1 MKKFKLCD
9 LCVSAV
15 IKKCA
20 PAPRAKRA
28 VSIKLI
34 KMNEVLTLL
43 KPRIWPLKNRGLSK
57 ANGNSNARLF
67 LLGSFGLLFWSGIFA
82 VSWRVLV
89 YFKGIEDIG
98 DILGYK
104 LLSMML
110 VVSFALLLFS
120 SILTSLSK
128 LYLSRDLLLVHSF
141 PVSSYKIFITRWID
155 STIDSA
161 WMVIIYTLP
170 VFISY
175 GIVYQVGVFYYFNTM
190 ISMMCLAVIASAIST
205 LLVMAAVI
213 IIPASRMKSVFIL
226 MGILFFV
233 VIYLAIR
240 LSQPELLVDPEVF
253 DSVMVYITSLQTPS
267 SPFLPS
273 SWAYDS
279 IRSALS
285 GSFSNCLF
293 FTALSL
299 SFAGMIVSVMIFLSD
314 AIYFKGFS
322 KTQNASA
329 RLIKYNVTRD
339 RIFNFLPGPVKS
351 FAVKEIKT
359 FLRDQTQWTQIFLI
373 AALVVIY
380 VYNFKVLPLEKSPI
394 KTVYLQNLF
403 SFLNMGLALFVL
415 TAVTARFAYPAVSL
429 EREAFWL
436 VKTSPLS
443 IRTFLW
449 IKFFIYYLPLL
460 ILTEILI
467 VATNILLQ
475 VTPFM
480 MILSTLTIFFI
491 VPGIVAMGIG
501 LGAAYPDF
509 KAENPTQTITSF
521 GGLVFMIVCAGYIG
535 LVVIIE
541 AGPVYHLFMADIRNK
556 IITLPAWI
564 WIVGSFTLV
573 LVLSLLAISMPMRF
587 GERRLSQL
595 LT

>member
-1 MKKFKLCD
+1 
-9 LCVSAV
+9 
-15 IKKCA
+15 
-20 PAPRAKRA
+20 
-28 VSIKLI
+28 
-34 KMNEVLTLL
+34 
-43 KPRIWPLKNRGLSK
+43 
-57 ANGNSNARLF
+57 
-67 LLGSFGLLFWSGIFA
+67 
-82 VSWRVLV
+82 
-89 YFKGIEDIG
+89 
-98 DILGYK
+98 
-104 LLSMML
+104 
-110 VVSFALLLFS
+110 
-120 SILTSLSK
+120 
-128 LYLSRDLLLVHSF
+128 
-141 PVSSYKIFITRWID
+141 
-155 STIDSA
+155 
-161 WMVIIYTLP
+161 
-170 VFISY
+170 
-175 GIVYQVGVFYYFNTM
+175 
-190 ISMMCLAVIASAIST
+190 MCLAVIASAIST
-205 LLVMAAVI
+205 LMVMAAVI
-213 IIPASRMKSVFIL
+213 FIPASRMKSVFIL

-273 SWAYDS
+273 SWVYDS

-285 GSFSNCLF
+285 GSISNSLF

-299 SFAGMIVSVMIFLSD
+299 SFAGMIVSAMIFLSD
-314 AIYFKGFS
+314 AIYFKGYS
-322 KTQNASA
+322 KTQNAPV
-329 RLIKYNVTRD
+329 RLFKKNVASN

-351 FAVKEIKT
+351 FTVKEIKT

-475 VTPFM
+475 VSPFM
-480 MILSTLTIFFI
+480 MILSTLTVFFI

-521 GGLVFMIVCAGYIG
+521 GGLVYMIACAGYIG

-541 AGPVYHLFMADIRNK
+541 AGPVYNLFMAGIRNK
-556 IITLPAWI
+556 IITFPAWI

-573 LVLSLLAISMPMRF
+573 LVLSLLAIYMPMRF
-587 GERRLSQL
+587 GEKRLSEL

>member
-1 MKKFKLCD
+1 
-9 LCVSAV
+9 
-15 IKKCA
+15 
-20 PAPRAKRA
+20 
-28 VSIKLI
+28 
-34 KMNEVLTLL
+34 MNEVITLL
-43 KPRIWPLKNRGLSK
+43 KPRIWPLKNRGLS
-57 ANGNSNARLF
+57 NGNSKSSARLL
-67 LLGSFGLLFWSGIFA
+67 LLGSFGLLFWCGIFA
-82 VSWRVLV
+82 VSWRVLI

-128 LYLSRDLLLVHSF
+128 LYLSRDLLLVHSL

-155 STIDSA
+155 STLESA

-170 VFISY
+170 VFVSY
-175 GIVYQVGVFYYFNTM
+175 GLVYQSGPFYYMNTM
-190 ISMMCLAVIASAIST
+190 ITMLCLAAIASTISS
-205 LLVMAAVI
+205 LMVMIAVI
-213 IIPASRMKSVFIL
+213 FIPASRMKSIFIL

-240 LSQPELLVDPEVF
+240 LSKPELLVDPEVF

-279 IRSALS
+279 IRFALS
-285 GSFSNCLF
+285 GSIGDSLF
-293 FTALSL
+293 FTALSF
-299 SFAGMIVSVMIFLSD
+299 SFAGMILFAMIILSD

-322 KTQNASA
+322 KTQNASV
-329 RLIKYNVTRD
+329 RLFKNHVAGD

-351 FAVKEIKT
+351 FTVKEIKT
-359 FLRDQTQWTQIFLI
+359 FLRDQTQWTQLFLI

-436 VKTSPLS
+436 VKSSPLS
-443 IRTFLW
+443 MRTFLW

-460 ILTEILI
+460 ILTEVLI
-467 VATNILLQ
+467 VATNVLLQ

-480 MILSTLTIFFI
+480 MALSGLTVFLV

-509 KAENPTQTITSF
+509 KAQNPTQTVTSF
-521 GGLVFMIVCAGYIG
+521 GGLVFMIACAGYIG

-541 AGPVYHLFMADIRNK
+541 AGPVYNLFMAGIRNK
-556 IITLPAWI
+556 TISLSIWI
-564 WIVGSFTLV
+564 WITGSFTMV
-573 LVLSLLAISMPMRF
+573 LVLSLLVIFLPMRF
-587 GERRLSQL
+587 GERRLSKL
-595 LT
+595 LI

>member
-1 MKKFKLCD
+1 
-9 LCVSAV
+9 
-15 IKKCA
+15 
-20 PAPRAKRA
+20 
-28 VSIKLI
+28 
-34 KMNEVLTLL
+34 MNQVLTLL
-43 KPRIWPLKNRGLSK
+43 KPRIWPLRNRGLSK
-57 ANGNSNARLF
+57 ANGKGGARFL
-67 LLGSFGLLFWSGIFA
+67 LLGSFGLLFWCGIFA

-110 VVSFALLLFS
+110 VVSFALLIFS
-120 SILTSLSK
+120 SILTSLSR
-128 LYLSRDLLLVHSF
+128 LYLSRDLLLVHSM

-155 STIDSA
+155 STIESA

-170 VFISY
+170 VLISY
-175 GIVYQVGVFYYFNTM
+175 GIVYQTGIFYYFNIM
-190 ISMMCLAVIASAIST
+190 ISMLCLAAIASAIST
-205 LLVMAAVI
+205 LMVMTAVI
-213 IIPASRMKSVFIL
+213 IIPASRMKSVFIF
-226 MGILFFV
+226 MGILSFV

-253 DSVMVYITSLQTPS
+253 DTVMVYISSLQTPS

-273 SWAYDS
+273 SWVYDG

-285 GSFSNCLF
+285 GSISSSLF

-299 SFAGMIVSVMIFLSD
+299 SFTGMIVFALVLLSD

-322 KTQNASA
+322 KTQNAPA
-329 RLIKYNVTRD
+329 RLFKSNVIGD
-339 RIFNFLPGPVKS
+339 RIFNFLPGPIKS
-351 FAVKEIKT
+351 FTVKEIKT

-373 AALVVIY
+373 AALIVIY

-394 KTVYLQNLF
+394 KTVYLQNL
-403 SFLNMGLALFVL
+403 
-415 TAVTARFAYPAVSL
+415 ARFAYPAVSM

-436 VKTSPLS
+436 VKASPLS
-443 IRTFLW
+443 IRAFLW
-449 IKFFIYYLPLL
+449 IKFFIYYFPLL
-460 ILTEILI
+460 ILTEVLI

-480 MILSTLTIFFI
+480 MALSTLTVFFI

-541 AGPVYHLFMADIRNK
+541 ARGRPGLQSFCGRHPQQNNQPFRLDLDCRLIYPGTGSQCTGDIPADA
-556 IITLPAWI
+556 LW
-564 WIVGSFTLV
+564 
-573 LVLSLLAISMPMRF
+573 
-587 GERRLSQL
+587 
-595 LT
+595 

>member
-1 MKKFKLCD
+1 
-9 LCVSAV
+9 
-15 IKKCA
+15 
-20 PAPRAKRA
+20 
-28 VSIKLI
+28 
-34 KMNEVLTLL
+34 MNDVLTLFR
-43 KPRIWPLKNRGLSK
+43 PRIWPIKNHGISK
-57 ANGNSNARLF
+57 ANGKSGARFF
-67 LLGSFGLLFWSGIFA
+67 LLGTIGLLFWCGIFA

-128 LYLSRDLLLVHSF
+128 LYLSRDLLLVHSL

-170 VFISY
+170 VLISY
-175 GIVYQVGVFYYFNTM
+175 GIVYQTGLYYYLNAVIAM
-190 ISMMCLAVIASAIST
+190 LCLAAIASAIST
-205 LLVMAAVI
+205 LLIMTAVI
-213 IIPASRMKSVFIL
+213 FIPATRMKSVFIL
-226 MGILFFV
+226 MGILSFV

-253 DSVMVYITSLQTPS
+253 DTVMVYITSLQTPS

-273 SWAYDS
+273 SWVYDS
-279 IRSALS
+279 IRSALAGAVS
-285 GSFSNCLF
+285 SSLF
-293 FTALSL
+293 FTTLSL
-299 SFAGMIVSVMIFLSD
+299 SFAGVMILTLILLAD

-322 KTQNASA
+322 KTQNAPT
-329 RLIKYNVTRD
+329 RLIKSNVIGD
-339 RIFNFLPGPVKS
+339 RMFNFLPGPIKS
-351 FAVKEIKT
+351 FTVKEIKT

-415 TAVTARFAYPAVSL
+415 TAVTARFAFPAVSL

-449 IKFFIYYLPLL
+449 IKFYIYYLPLL
-460 ILTEILI
+460 ILTEMLI
-467 VATNILLQ
+467 SATNILLD

-480 MILSTLTIFFI
+480 MILSTLTVFFV

-521 GGLVFMIVCAGYIG
+521 GGLVFMVACAGYIG
-535 LVVIIE
+535 LVVLIE
-541 AGPVYHLFMADIRNK
+541 AGPVYHLFMAGIHNK
-556 IITLPAWI
+556 PISLSTWI
-564 WIVGSFTLV
+564 WIIGSFSLV
-573 LVLSLLAISMPMRF
+573 LVISLLAIFLPMRF
-587 GERRLSQL
+587 GRRRLSKL
-595 LT
+595 LI

>member
-1 MKKFKLCD
+1 
-9 LCVSAV
+9 
-15 IKKCA
+15 
-20 PAPRAKRA
+20 
-28 VSIKLI
+28 
-34 KMNEVLTLL
+34 MNEVLTLL
-43 KPRIWPLKNRGLSK
+43 KPRIWPLRKRGLRR
-57 ANGNSNARLF
+57 ANGNSSVRLL
-67 LLGSFGLLFWSGIFA
+67 LLGAIGLLFWGGIFA
-82 VSWRVLV
+82 VSWRVLI

-104 LLSMML
+104 LLSMLL

-128 LYLSRDLLLVHSF
+128 LYLSRDLLLVHSL

-170 VFISY
+170 VFVSY
-175 GIVYQVGVFYYFNTM
+175 GIVYQTGVFYYANTI
-190 ISMMCLAVIASAIST
+190 ISMMCLAVVASVIST
-205 LLVMAAVI
+205 MTVMAAVI
-213 IIPASRMKSVFIL
+213 FIPASRMKSVFIF

-253 DSVMVYITSLQTPS
+253 DTVLVYVTSLQTPS

-285 GSFSNCLF
+285 GSISSSLF

-299 SFAGMIVSVMIFLSD
+299 SFAGMILFAMIFLSD

-322 KTQNASA
+322 KTQTAPA
-329 RLIKYNVTRD
+329 RLFKNGVTSYK
-339 RIFNFLPGPVKS
+339 IFNFLPGPVKS
-351 FAVKEIKT
+351 FTVKEIKS

-394 KTVYLQNLF
+394 KTEYLQNLF

-415 TAVTARFAYPAVSL
+415 TAVAARFAYPAVSL

-460 ILTEILI
+460 ILTEVLI

-480 MILSTLTIFFI
+480 MTLSTLTVFFI
-491 VPGIVAMGIG
+491 VPGIIAMGIG

-521 GGLVFMIVCAGYIG
+521 GGLVFMIACAGYIG

-541 AGPVYHLFMADIRNK
+541 AGPVYNLFMAGIRNK
-556 IITLPAWI
+556 TITLSAWI
-564 WIVGSFTLV
+564 WIIGSFSLV
-573 LVLSLLAISMPMRF
+573 LVLSLLAIFMPMRF
-587 GERRLSQL
+587 GEKRLSEL
-595 LT
+595 PT

>member
-1 MKKFKLCD
+1 MND
-9 LCVSAV
+9 V
-15 IKKCA
+15 IA
-20 PAPRAKRA
+20 
-28 VSIKLI
+28 
-34 KMNEVLTLL
+34 LL

-57 ANGNSNARLF
+57 VNGKSRARFF
-67 LLGSFGLLFWSGIFA
+67 LLGGFGLLFWCGIFA
-82 VSWRVLV
+82 VSWRVLI

-128 LYLSRDLLLVHSF
+128 LYLSRDLLLVHSL
-141 PVSSYKIFITRWID
+141 PVASYKIFITRWID
-155 STIDSA
+155 STLESA

-170 VFISY
+170 VFASY
-175 GIVYQVGVFYYFNTM
+175 GLVYHSGPFYYINTM
-190 ISMMCLAVIASAIST
+190 ITMLCLAATASTIST
-205 LLVMAAVI
+205 LMVLIAVMF
-213 IIPASRMKSVFIL
+213 IPASRMKSVFIFL
-226 MGILFFV
+226 GILFFV
-233 VIYLAIR
+233 VIYLAVR
-240 LSQPELLVDPEVF
+240 LSKPELLVDPEVF

-285 GSFSNCLF
+285 GSIGDSLF
-293 FTALSL
+293 FTALSF
-299 SFAGMIVSVMIFLSD
+299 SFAGMILLAMILLSD

-322 KTQNASA
+322 KTQNAPV
-329 RLIKYNVTRD
+329 RLFKNHFAAD
-339 RIFNFLPGPVKS
+339 RIFNFLPGPIKS
-351 FAVKEIKT
+351 FTVKEVKT
-359 FLRDQTQWTQIFLI
+359 FLRDQTQWTQLFLI

-436 VKTSPLS
+436 VKASPLS
-443 IRTFLW
+443 MRTFLW

-480 MILSTLTIFFI
+480 MALSGLTVFLV

-509 KAENPTQTITSF
+509 KAQNPTQTVTSF
-521 GGLVFMIVCAGYIG
+521 GGLVFMIACAGYIG
-535 LVVIIE
+535 LVVIVE
-541 AGPVYHLFMADIRNK
+541 AGPVYSLFMAGIRNK
-556 IITLPAWI
+556 TISLSTWI
-564 WIVGSFTLV
+564 WIIGSFTLV
-573 LVLSLLAISMPMRF
+573 LALSVLAIRLPMRL
-587 GERRLSQL
+587 GERRLSRL
-595 LT
+595 LI

>member
-1 MKKFKLCD
+1 M
-9 LCVSAV
+9 
-15 IKKCA
+15 
-20 PAPRAKRA
+20 
-28 VSIKLI
+28 SITII
-34 KMNEVLTLL
+34 KMSQVLTLL
-43 KPRIWPLKNRGLSK
+43 KPRVWPLQKRGLSR
-57 ANGNSNARLF
+57 ANGNGRVRF
-67 LLGSFGLLFWSGIFA
+67 LLLGAIGLLFWCGIFA

-128 LYLSRDLLLVHSF
+128 LYLSRDLLLVHSM

-170 VFISY
+170 VFVSY
-175 GIVYQVGVFYYFNTM
+175 GIVYHTGVFYYVNTM
-190 ISMMCLAVIASAIST
+190 ISIMCLAVIASAIST
-205 LLVMAAVI
+205 LMVMAAVI
-213 IIPASRMKSVFIL
+213 FIPASRMKSVFIL
-226 MGILFFV
+226 IGILFFV

-253 DSVMVYITSLQTPS
+253 DTVLVYITSLQTPS

-285 GSFSNCLF
+285 GSISSSLF

-299 SFAGMIVSVMIFLSD
+299 SFAGMIVIVMIFISD

-322 KTQNASA
+322 KTQNAPA
-329 RLIKYNVTRD
+329 RLFKNNVASD
-339 RIFNFLPGPVKS
+339 KIFNFLPGPVKS
-351 FAVKEIKT
+351 FTVKEIKT

-429 EREAFWL
+429 EKEAFWL
-436 VKTSPLS
+436 IKTSPLS
-443 IRTFLW
+443 IRSFLW

-460 ILTEILI
+460 ILTEVLI

-480 MILSTLTIFFI
+480 MTLSTLTVFFI
-491 VPGIVAMGIG
+491 VPGIVAMGVG

-521 GGLVFMIVCAGYIG
+521 GGLVFMIACAGYIS

-541 AGPVYHLFMADIRNK
+541 AGPVYNLFMAEIRDK

-564 WIVGSFTLV
+564 WIFGSFSLV
-573 LVLSLLAISMPMRF
+573 LILSLLAISLPMRF
-587 GERRLSQL
+587 GEKRLSEL
-595 LT
+595 LI

>member
-1 MKKFKLCD
+1 MKD
-9 LCVSAV
+9 
-15 IKKCA
+15 I
-20 PAPRAKRA
+20 
-28 VSIKLI
+28 I
-34 KMNEVLTLL
+34 TLL
-43 KPRIWPLKNRGLSK
+43 KPRIWPLKHCGP
-57 ANGNSNARLF
+57 SNANNKSSARFL
-67 LLGSFGLLFWSGIFA
+67 LLGSFGLLFWFGLFA
-82 VSWRVLV
+82 VSWRVLI

-128 LYLSRDLLLVHSF
+128 LYLSRDLLLVHSL
-141 PVSSYKIFITRWID
+141 PVSTYKIFIARWID
-155 STIDSA
+155 STLESA

-170 VFISY
+170 VFVAY
-175 GIVYQVGVFYYFNTM
+175 GLVYRAGAFYYVNIMTTM
-190 ISMMCLAVIASAIST
+190 LCMAAIASTIST
-205 LLVMAAVI
+205 LMVMIAVI
-213 IIPASRMKSVFIL
+213 FIPASRMKSVFIF

-240 LSQPELLVDPEVF
+240 LSKPELLVDPEVF
-253 DSVMVYITSLQTPS
+253 DTVMVYITSLQTPS

-279 IRSALS
+279 IRFALS
-285 GSFSNCLF
+285 GSIHDSLF
-293 FTALSL
+293 FSALSF
-299 SFAGMIVSVMIFLSD
+299 SCAGMILFAMIWLSD

-322 KTQNASA
+322 KTQNASV
-329 RLIKYNVTRD
+329 RLFKNHVAAE
-339 RIFNFLPGPVKS
+339 RIFNFLPGPIKS
-351 FAVKEIKT
+351 FTIKEIKT
-359 FLRDQTQWTQIFLI
+359 FLRDQTQWTQLFLI

-403 SFLNMGLALFVL
+403 SFLNMALALFVL

-443 IRTFLW
+443 VRTFLW
-449 IKFFIYYLPLL
+449 VKFFIYYLPLL

-467 VATNILLQ
+467 VVTNILLQ

-480 MILSTLTIFFI
+480 MALSGFTVFLV

-509 KAENPTQTITSF
+509 KAQNPTQTVTSF

-535 LVVIIE
+535 LVIIIE
-541 AGPVYHLFMADIRNK
+541 AGPVYNLFMAGIHNK
-556 IITLPAWI
+556 TISPTIWI

-573 LVLSLLAISMPMRF
+573 VVFSLLAIFLPMRF
-587 GERRLSQL
+587 GERRLSGL
-595 LT
+595 PT

>member
-1 MKKFKLCD
+1 
-9 LCVSAV
+9 
-15 IKKCA
+15 
-20 PAPRAKRA
+20 
-28 VSIKLI
+28 
-34 KMNEVLTLL
+34 MNEVLTLL
-43 KPRIWPLKNRGLSK
+43 KPRIWHVRKRGSSK
-57 ANGNSNARLF
+57 ANGRSGARVF
-67 LLGSFGLLFWSGIFA
+67 LLGSFGLLFWCGIFA

-98 DILGYK
+98 DILGFK

-128 LYLSRDLLLVHSF
+128 LYLSRDLLLVHSL
-141 PVSSYKIFITRWID
+141 PVSSYKIFIARWID
-155 STIDSA
+155 STVESA

-170 VFISY
+170 VLISY
-175 GIVYQVGVFYYFNTM
+175 GIVYHTGIFYYVNTM
-190 ISMMCLAVIASAIST
+190 ILMLCLAAIASAIST
-205 LLVMAAVI
+205 LLVMTAVI
-213 IIPASRMKSVFIL
+213 FIPASRMKSVFIF
-226 MGILFFV
+226 MGILSFV

-253 DSVMVYITSLQTPS
+253 DTVMVYITSLQTPS

-273 SWAYDS
+273 SWVYDG
-279 IRSALS
+279 IQSALS
-285 GSFSNCLF
+285 NSISSSLF
-293 FTALSL
+293 FTTLALS
-299 SFAGMIVSVMIFLSD
+299 FTGMIVFVLVLLAD

-322 KTQNASA
+322 KTQNAPA
-329 RLIKYNVTRD
+329 RLFKKNVVGD
-339 RIFNFLPGPVKS
+339 RIFNFLPGPIKS
-351 FAVKEIKT
+351 FTAKEVKT

-373 AALVVIY
+373 AALIVIY

-394 KTVYLQNLF
+394 RTVYLQNLF

-415 TAVTARFAYPAVSL
+415 TAVTARFAYPAVSM

-449 IKFFIYYLPLL
+449 IKFFIYYFPLL
-460 ILTEILI
+460 ILTEVLI

-480 MILSTLTIFFI
+480 MTLSTLTVFFT
-491 VPGIVAMGIG
+491 VPGIVAMGVG

-521 GGLVFMIVCAGYIG
+521 GGLVFMIFCAGYIG
-535 LVVIIE
+535 LVVLIE
-541 AGPVYHLFMADIRNK
+541 AGPVYNLFMAGIRNNV
-556 IITLPAWI
+556 ISLSTWI
-564 WIVGSFTLV
+564 WIFGSFILV
-573 LVLSLLAISMPMRF
+573 LILSVLATCLPMRF
-587 GERRLSQL
+587 GERRLSEL
-595 LT
+595 PI

>member
-1 MKKFKLCD
+1 
-9 LCVSAV
+9 
-15 IKKCA
+15 
-20 PAPRAKRA
+20 
-28 VSIKLI
+28 
-34 KMNEVLTLL
+34 MNEVLTLL
-43 KPRIWPLKNRGLSK
+43 KPRIWPLRRRGSRK
-57 ANGNSNARLF
+57 ANGNSSARF
-67 LLGSFGLLFWSGIFA
+67 ILLGAIGLLFWCGIFA
-82 VSWRVLV
+82 VSWRVLI

-128 LYLSRDLLLVHSF
+128 LYLSRDLLLVHSM

-170 VFISY
+170 VFVSY
-175 GIVYQVGVFYYFNTM
+175 GIVYQTGVFYYVNMM
-190 ISMMCLAVIASAIST
+190 ISITCLAVIASAIST
-205 LLVMAAVI
+205 LVVMAAVI
-213 IIPASRMKSVFIL
+213 FIPASRMKSVFIL
-226 MGILFFV
+226 AGILFFV
-233 VIYLAIR
+233 VIYLVIR

-253 DSVMVYITSLQTPS
+253 DTVLVYITSLQTPS

-279 IRSALS
+279 IQSALA
-285 GSFSNCLF
+285 GSISSSLF
-293 FTALSL
+293 FTALSF
-299 SFAGMIVSVMIFLSD
+299 SFAGMIVIAMIFLSD

-322 KTQNASA
+322 KTQNAPA
-329 RLIKYNVTRD
+329 RLFKNNVASD
-339 RIFNFLPGPVKS
+339 KIFNFLPGPVKS
-351 FAVKEIKT
+351 FTVKEIKT

-394 KTVYLQNLF
+394 RTVYLQNLF

-415 TAVTARFAYPAVSL
+415 TAVTARFAYPAVSQ
-429 EREAFWL
+429 EKDAFWL

-443 IRTFLW
+443 IRRFLW

-460 ILTEILI
+460 ILTEVLI
-467 VATNILLQ
+467 IATNILLQ

-480 MILSTLTIFFI
+480 MTLSILTVFFI
-491 VPGIVAMGIG
+491 VPGIVSMGVG

-521 GGLVFMIVCAGYIG
+521 GGLVFMITCAGYIG
-535 LVVIIE
+535 LVVLIE
-541 AGPVYHLFMADIRNK
+541 AGPVYNIFMADIRND
-556 IITLPAWI
+556 IITLSAWI
-564 WIVGSFTLV
+564 WIVGSFSLV
-573 LVLSLLAISMPMRF
+573 LILSLLAISLPMRF
-587 GERRLSQL
+587 GEKRLSEL
-595 LT
+595 LI

>member
-1 MKKFKLCD
+1 
-9 LCVSAV
+9 
-15 IKKCA
+15 
-20 PAPRAKRA
+20 
-28 VSIKLI
+28 
-34 KMNEVLTLL
+34 MNEVLTLL

-57 ANGNSNARLF
+57 ANGNSGASF
-67 LLGSFGLLFWSGIFA
+67 LLLGAFGLLFWCGIFA
-82 VSWRVLV
+82 VSWRVLI

-110 VVSFALLLFS
+110 VISFALLLFS

-128 LYLSRDLLLVHSF
+128 LYLSRDLLLVHSM
-141 PVSSYKIFITRWID
+141 PVSSYKIFIARWID

-175 GIVYQVGVFYYFNTM
+175 GIVYQTGVFYYVNTM

-205 LLVMAAVI
+205 LMVMAAVI
-213 IIPASRMKSVFIL
+213 FIPASRMKSVFIL

-273 SWAYDS
+273 SWVYDS

-285 GSFSNCLF
+285 GSISNSLF

-299 SFAGMIVSVMIFLSD
+299 SFAGMIVSAMIFLSD
-314 AIYFKGFS
+314 AIYFKGYS
-322 KTQNASA
+322 KTQNAPV
-329 RLIKYNVTRD
+329 RLFKKNVASN

-351 FAVKEIKT
+351 FTVKEIKT

-403 SFLNMGLALFVL
+403 SFLYMGLALFVL

-475 VTPFM
+475 VSPFM
-480 MILSTLTIFFI
+480 MILSTLTVFFI

-521 GGLVFMIVCAGYIG
+521 GGLVYMIACAGYIG

-541 AGPVYHLFMADIRNK
+541 AGPVYNLFMAGIRNK
-556 IITLPAWI
+556 IITFPAWI

-573 LVLSLLAISMPMRF
+573 LVLSLLAIYMPMRF
-587 GERRLSQL
+587 GEKRLSEL

>member
-1 MKKFKLCD
+1 
-9 LCVSAV
+9 
-15 IKKCA
+15 
-20 PAPRAKRA
+20 
-28 VSIKLI
+28 
-34 KMNEVLTLL
+34 MNDIITLL
-43 KPRIWPLKNRGLSK
+43 KPRIWPLKNRGLSN
-57 ANGNSNARLF
+57 ANGKSNTRFL
-67 LLGSFGLLFWSGIFA
+67 LLGSFGLLLWCGIFA
-82 VSWRVLV
+82 VSWRVLI
-89 YFKGIEDIG
+89 YFKGVEEIG

-128 LYLSRDLLLVHSF
+128 LYLSRDLLLVHSL

-155 STIDSA
+155 STLEST

-170 VFISY
+170 VFIAY
-175 GIVYQVGVFYYFNTM
+175 GLVYQSGPFYYLSTM
-190 ISMMCLAVIASAIST
+190 ITMLCLATIASAIST
-205 LLVMAAVI
+205 LMVMIAVLF
-213 IIPASRMKSVFIL
+213 IPASRMKSVFIF

-240 LSQPELLVDPEVF
+240 LSKPELLVDPEVF

-279 IRSALS
+279 IRFALS
-285 GSFSNCLF
+285 GSIGNSLF
-293 FTALSL
+293 FTALSF
-299 SFAGMIVSVMIFLSD
+299 SFAGMILFAMIILSD

-322 KTQNASA
+322 KTQNAPV
-329 RLIKYNVTRD
+329 RLFKKHVAGD
-339 RIFNFLPGPVKS
+339 RIFNFLPGPMKS
-351 FAVKEIKT
+351 FMVKEIKT
-359 FLRDQTQWTQIFLI
+359 FLRDQTQWTQVFLI
-373 AALVVIY
+373 ATLVVIY

-403 SFLNMGLALFVL
+403 SFLNMALALFVL

-443 IRTFLW
+443 VRTFLW
-449 IKFFIYYLPLL
+449 VKFFIYYLPLL

-480 MILSTLTIFFI
+480 MALSGFTVFLV

-501 LGAAYPDF
+501 LGAAFPDF
-509 KAENPTQTITSF
+509 KAQNPTQTVTSF
-521 GGLVFMIVCAGYIG
+521 GGLVFMIACAAYIG
-535 LVVIIE
+535 LVIIIE
-541 AGPVYHLFMADIRNK
+541 AGPVYNLFMAGIHNK
-556 IITLPAWI
+556 TISLSIWI
-564 WIVGSFTLV
+564 WTVGSFTLV
-573 LVLSLLAISMPMRF
+573 LVINLLAISLPMRF
-587 GERRLSQL
+587 GERRLSEL
-595 LT
+595 MT

>member
-1 MKKFKLCD
+1 
-9 LCVSAV
+9 
-15 IKKCA
+15 
-20 PAPRAKRA
+20 
-28 VSIKLI
+28 
-34 KMNEVLTLL
+34 MNEVLTLF
-43 KPRIWPLKNRGLSK
+43 KPRIWPLKNRGLTK
-57 ANGNSNARLF
+57 ANGKGRARF
-67 LLGSFGLLFWSGIFA
+67 FVLGSFGLLFWCGIFV

-128 LYLSRDLLLVHSF
+128 LYLSRDLSLVHSM
-141 PVSSYKIFITRWID
+141 PVSSYKIFIARWID

-170 VFISY
+170 VLISY
-175 GIVYQVGVFYYFNTM
+175 GIVYQSGIFYYFNTM
-190 ISMMCLAVIASAIST
+190 IAMLCLATIASAVST
-205 LLVMAAVI
+205 LMVMVAVI
-213 IIPASRMKSVFIL
+213 FIPASRMKSVLIF
-226 MGILFFV
+226 MGILSFV

-253 DSVMVYITSLQTPS
+253 DTVMVYISSLQTPS

-273 SWAYDS
+273 SWVYDS
-279 IRSALS
+279 IQTALS
-285 GSFSNCLF
+285 GSISSSLF
-293 FTALSL
+293 YTAMAL
-299 SFAGMIVSVMIFLSD
+299 SFAGMIIFVLVLLAD
-314 AIYFKGFS
+314 AMYFRGFS
-322 KTQNASA
+322 KTQNAAA
-329 RLIKYNVTRD
+329 RLFKNSILSD
-339 RIFNFLPGPVKS
+339 RIFNFLPRPIKS
-351 FAVKEIKT
+351 FTVKEIKT
-359 FLRDQTQWTQIFLI
+359 FLREQTQWTQIFLI

-415 TAVTARFAYPAVSL
+415 TAVTARFAYPAVSM

-443 IRTFLW
+443 IKTFLW

-460 ILTEILI
+460 ILTEVLI

-480 MILSTLTIFFI
+480 MALSTLTVLFI

-521 GGLVFMIVCAGYIG
+521 GGLVFMIFCAGYIG

-541 AGPVYHLFMADIRNK
+541 AGPVYHLFMAGIRNK
-556 IITLPAWI
+556 IIGLSAWI
-564 WIVGSFTLV
+564 WIFGSFV
-573 LVLSLLAISMPMRF
+573 LVLILSVLAIYLPMRF
-587 GERRLSQL
+587 GERRLDKL
-595 LT
+595 LI